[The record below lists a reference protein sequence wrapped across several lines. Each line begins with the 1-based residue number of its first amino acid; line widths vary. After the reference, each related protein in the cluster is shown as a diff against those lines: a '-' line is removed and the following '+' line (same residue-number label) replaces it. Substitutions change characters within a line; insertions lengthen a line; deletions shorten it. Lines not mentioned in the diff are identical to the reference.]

1 MKTIGLVLHPTNP
14 KADEIALL
22 VRDHGESRGL
32 HVVDAREPDEHPDA
46 ILALGGDGTM
56 LRAAEVAWRL
66 DVPVLGA
73 NLGNLGFLS
82 TVDAD
87 RVEEMVKRL
96 ITDIYRVEERMMLQA
111 RAYQGGHEAIRVMA
125 LNEVVLE
132 REKVSRVVDIK
143 VCVGDETVAT
153 YTADGFIVSTP
164 TGSTAYSLSAGGP
177 VVEPDVQAMVLTSV
191 CAHSP
196 LWRSIVVS
204 PKKTVTLET
213 SGEPVAFSADGQP
226 VTVLEP
232 NSRVTVNPHPR
243 PLKLLTAYRSHFY
256 DKLRSRFHV
265 APNRPGAP
273 SPVVSMDEVRHP
285 EGKQAG

>member
-14 KADEIALL
+14 KAKETARS
-22 VRDHGESRGL
+22 VREHGESRGL
-32 HVVDAREPDEHPDA
+32 HVVDAWKLDEHPDA
-46 ILALGGDGTM
+46 ILALGGDGTL
-56 LRAAEVAWRL
+56 LRAAQVAWSL

-82 TVDAD
+82 TVDAHP
-87 RVEEMVKRL
+87 VEEMVKRL
-96 ITDIYRVEERMMLQA
+96 ITDIYRVEERMMLETQA
-111 RAYQGGHEAIRVMA
+111 HQSGCDVVRVMA

-132 REKVSRVVDIK
+132 REKVSRVVDIR

-204 PKKTVTLET
+204 PSKTVTLET
-213 SGEPVAFSADGQP
+213 SGEPVALSADGQP
-226 VTVLEP
+226 VAVLAP
-232 NSRVTVNPHPR
+232 NSRVMVHPHPR

-265 APNRPGAP
+265 APNRL
-273 SPVVSMDEVRHP
+273 
-285 EGKQAG
+285 AGTGHG